1 VRDERRQAR
10 VSTIARLMRSG
21 RWTATVQKQLREH
34 WKATGD
40 CDSTAEFGRCVIA
53 ARAAVQ
59 CEIAEDETTTG
70 WLLNTVREHEQELAS
85 AMYRHLERA
94 KMFRARADALLKA
107 NNIKLLWKVEFLAT
121 RHEELA
127 ARCHRDLQGYHGLL
141 LGHHS
146 EGTELARI
154 PPEEV
159 LKMLAA
165 QYCPKDGQPD
175 GTESCGAGSKQALGP
190 SGDPSGDE
198 AQRAPSGAREPE
210 QARTEKG

>member
-21 RWTATVQKQLREH
+21 RWTATVQRQLREH
-34 WKATGD
+34 WKATGN

-94 KMFRARADALLKA
+94 ALYRAKADELLAA
-107 NNIKLLWKVEFLAT
+107 NELKRLVKFEFIAT

-154 PPEEV
+154 PPAEV

-165 QYCPKDGQPD
+165 QYGPKDGQPD

-190 SGDPSGDE
+190 SGDE
-198 AQRAPSGAREPE
+198 AQRATAATAEPE

>member
-21 RWTATVQKQLREH
+21 RWTATVQRQLREH

-59 CEIAEDETTTG
+59 CEIAEDETTKG

-85 AMYRHLERA
+85 TMYRHLERA
-94 KMFRARADALLKA
+94 ALYRAKADALLAA
-107 NNIKLLWKVEFLAT
+107 NELKRLVKFEFIST

-165 QYCPKDGQPD
+165 QYGPKGGQPD
-175 GTESCGAGSKQALGP
+175 ADADTQAAK
-190 SGDPSGDE
+190 DD
-198 AQRAPSGAREPE
+198 R
-210 QARTEKG
+210 KGEG